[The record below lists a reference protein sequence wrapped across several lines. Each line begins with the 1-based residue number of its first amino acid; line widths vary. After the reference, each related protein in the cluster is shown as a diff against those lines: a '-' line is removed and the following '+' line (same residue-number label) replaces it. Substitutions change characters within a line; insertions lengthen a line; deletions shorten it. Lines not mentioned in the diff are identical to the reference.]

1 MVTNGEKL
9 KNILLLVV
17 SGKLI
22 AKKLY
27 NDDRTIAFGS

>member
-9 KNILLLVV
+9 KNISLLVV

-27 NDDRTIAFGS
+27 NDDRTIAYGS